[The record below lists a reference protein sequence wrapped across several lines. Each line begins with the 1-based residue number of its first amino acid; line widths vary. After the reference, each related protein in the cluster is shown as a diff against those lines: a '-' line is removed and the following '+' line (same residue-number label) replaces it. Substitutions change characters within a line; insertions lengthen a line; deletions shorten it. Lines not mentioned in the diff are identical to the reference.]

1 MGRNIINMQRSKQK
15 NIIIAKLGLS
25 SAILCISL
33 YFFSTIPVFAFENF
47 QSENKAISEIL
58 TADIP
63 LDEKVE
69 SDKVILDLSR
79 ISQGYISV
87 RYAGKNDK
95 VKIQISQGGNE
106 NNYNILQDQ
115 YEKFIVLPLHA
126 GNGKYEVKTIEYM
139 QDGTYISVFETS
151 FEVKMENELLPFL
164 YPSAYVPFSPDSK
177 AVLTAANIAQISVD
191 DMDLIKNIF
200 QYISARMNYD
210 EKRSKKLYETNEM
223 YIPDIDEIL
232 SKKSGVC
239 LDCSTLMAAM
249 LRSQKIPAQ
258 VVIGDFVSPDNTT
271 QRHAW
276 VRAFVRDS
284 REDWVDIDP
293 TYGIKLKLLPASFTN
308 QYAVYRTDYFY

>member
-1 MGRNIINMQRSKQK
+1 
-15 NIIIAKLGLS
+15 
-25 SAILCISL
+25 
-33 YFFSTIPVFAFENF
+33 
-47 QSENKAISEIL
+47 
-58 TADIP
+58 
-63 LDEKVE
+63 
-69 SDKVILDLSR
+69 
-79 ISQGYISV
+79 
-87 RYAGKNDK
+87 
-95 VKIQISQGGNE
+95 
-106 NNYNILQDQ
+106 
-115 YEKFIVLPLHA
+115 
-126 GNGKYEVKTIEYM
+126 M